1 MSFVDFIKS
10 DIYYSSKMPIYGQF
24 TDIMPVSFHI
34 SIQDGGEKM
43 WFTFIIYS
51 FRRSANY

>member
-34 SIQDGGEKM
+34 SIQDGGENM
-43 WFTFIIYS
+43 WFTFIIYL

>member
-10 DIYYSSKMPIYGQF
+10 DIYYFSKMPIYGQF

-34 SIQDGGEKM
+34 SIQDGGENM
-43 WFTFIIYS
+43 RFTFIIYS

>member
-1 MSFVDFIKS
+1 MSFVDFIES
-10 DIYYSSKMPIYGQF
+10 DIYYSSRMPIYGQF
-24 TDIMPVSFHI
+24 SDIMPVSFHI

-43 WFTFIIYS
+43 WFTFTIYS

>member
-24 TDIMPVSFHI
+24 TDIMPGLFYI
-34 SIQDGGEKM
+34 FIQDRGEKK
-43 WFTFIIYS
+43 
-51 FRRSANY
+51 